1 MIRVDPIPGET
12 RLQYM
17 TRVLVAYM
25 AEYGDDR
32 IIYDAALCDG
42 QCIADDFQSAV
53 DQVPDVDLDELKKAI
68 NYFDAGGG
76 NDGNARSEYL
86 IKAARKLVK

>member
-32 IIYDAALCDG
+32 ITYDNALCDG

-53 DQVPDVDLDELKKAI
+53 EQVPVVDLEELKKAV
-68 NYFDAGGG
+68 NYFDAGPVEQ
-76 NDGNARSEYL
+76 NDRTEYL
-86 IKAARKLVK
+86 IKVARKIIK